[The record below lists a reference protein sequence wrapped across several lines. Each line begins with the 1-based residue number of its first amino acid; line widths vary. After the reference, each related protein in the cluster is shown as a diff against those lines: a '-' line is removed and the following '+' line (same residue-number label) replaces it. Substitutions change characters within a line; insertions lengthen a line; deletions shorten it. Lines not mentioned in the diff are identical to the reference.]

1 MATHVVGPSDGAAGP
16 VVDIRRAG
24 PEDAGELCTLQRA
37 AFVDEAQ
44 DFGDPFI
51 LSLTEGQDER
61 VTEILTDE
69 HTLALVA
76 VNGHRIVGSV
86 RARVVDSSAV
96 LTRLAVAPDLRR
108 RGIARV
114 LLERVEE
121 ALRVWRPHLTTL
133 SLSAGSQDNGQLR
146 QYRELGYTEASRER
160 IAEHLVMVHMRRELT
175 PRDGPGPR

>member
-1 MATHVVGPSDGAAGP
+1 RSMATHVVGSAEEAAGP

-24 PEDAGELCTLQRA
+24 PEDAGELFTLQRA

-44 DFGDPFI
+44 DFGDPFV
-51 LSLTEGQDER
+51 LPLTEGLDR
-61 VTEILTDE
+61 VRRLLADQ

-108 RGIARV
+108 RGIARL

-121 ALRVWRPHLTTL
+121 SVRAWLPHLATL
-133 SLSAGSQDNGQLR
+133 SMSAGTHDNGQLR
-146 QYRELGYTEASRER
+146 LYRELGYTETSRER
-160 IAEHLVMVHMRRELT
+160 IADHLV
-175 PRDGPGPR
+175 

>member
-1 MATHVVGPSDGAAGP
+1 MA
-16 VVDIRRAG
+16 
-24 PEDAGELCTLQRA
+24 
-37 AFVDEAQ
+37 
-44 DFGDPFI
+44 
-51 LSLTEGQDER
+51 
-61 VTEILTDE
+61 DE

-133 SLSAGSQDNGQLR
+133 SLSAGAHDNGQLR
-146 QYRELGYTEASRER
+146 LYRELGYTEASRER

-175 PRDGPGPR
+175 PRDAPDPR

>member
-51 LSLTEGQDER
+51 LSLTEGLDR
-61 VTEILTDE
+61 VRRLLADE

-108 RGIARV
+108 RGIARL

-121 ALRVWRPHLTTL
+121 ALRAWRSIGGAH
-133 SLSAGSQDNGQLR
+133 
-146 QYRELGYTEASRER
+146 
-160 IAEHLVMVHMRRELT
+160 V
-175 PRDGPGPR
+175 

>member
-24 PEDAGELCTLQRA
+24 PEDAGKLCTLQRA

-51 LSLTEGQDER
+51 LSLTECLDR
-61 VTEILTDE
+61 VRRLLADE

-76 VNGHRIVGSV
+76 VNGLRIVSSV
-86 RARVVDSSAV
+86 LALVVDYSAV
-96 LTRLAVAPDLRR
+96 PSRLAVAPDLRR

-114 LLERVEE
+114 LLERVAE

-133 SLSAGSQDNGQLR
+133 SLSAGAHDNGQLR
-146 QYRELGYTEASRER
+146 LYRELGYTEASRER

-175 PRDGPGPR
+175 PRDAPDPR

>member
-1 MATHVVGPSDGAAGP
+1 MATHVIGSSDGAAGP

-24 PEDAGELCTLQRA
+24 PEDAGELFTLQRA

-44 DFGDPFI
+44 DFGDPFV
-51 LSLTEGQDER
+51 LPLTEGLDR
-61 VTEILTDE
+61 VRRLLADQ

-108 RGIARV
+108 RGIARA

-121 ALRVWRPHLTTL
+121 ALRAWRPHLTTL
-133 SLSAGSQDNGQLR
+133 SLSAGAHDNGQLR
-146 QYRELGYTEASRER
+146 LYRELGYTETSRER

-175 PRDGPGPR
+175 SRDAPNPR